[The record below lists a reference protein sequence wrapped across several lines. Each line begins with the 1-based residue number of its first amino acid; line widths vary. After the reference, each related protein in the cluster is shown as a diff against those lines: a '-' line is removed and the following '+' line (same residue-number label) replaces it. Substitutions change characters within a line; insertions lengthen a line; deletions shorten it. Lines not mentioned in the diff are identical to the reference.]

1 MAQDQIQLTEAE
13 IEAALV
19 AQAELEAEF
28 AGTQYCLMG
37 LEQFECGG
45 GF

>member
-1 MAQDQIQLTEAE
+1 MEEQFILTDAE
-13 IEAALV
+13 EAALV

>member
-1 MAQDQIQLTEAE
+1 MENQIILTDAE
-13 IEAALV
+13 IESALI
-19 AQAELEAEF
+19 AKAELEAEF
-28 AGTQYCLMG
+28 AGTDYCLVG